1 MPDYSFVV
9 NRAEFVDDEDIDGTV
24 VRMIA
29 LDLSVMRD
37 VDTEIG
43 AIQQRY
49 GEDIDN
55 NVLRDDI
62 RAKTREIVMVDYL
75 GLQRAQEL
83 LRIQAI
89 TSALEDWSRSLP

>member
-9 NRAEFVDDEDIDGTV
+9 NRVEFVDEEDIDGTV

-49 GEDIDN
+49 GEGIDN
-55 NVLRDDI
+55 NALRDDI
-62 RAKTREIVMVDYL
+62 LAKTREIVMTDYL